1 MRISKEKI
9 LGGFSIIEVVI
20 AIAILAMASVAPLS
34 LSQKGLRSSVYA
46 RDQVTAFY
54 LAQEAIEYVRYVR
67 DNNSLAGLSQSE
79 NWLTGLENCIS
90 PSICGID
97 VNAIVSERTYSCA
110 NDHPANGVTM
120 DCLLTYNPNTGIY
133 GDQRDGSGNPISP
146 AENTL
151 FKRKVTI
158 TQSAIG
164 SDPHAAGDISVTV
177 SWQTGSISQSVVVKE
192 KIYDWY
198 PKP

>member
-1 MRISKEKI
+1 MHISKTKI

-20 AIAILAMASVAPLS
+20 AISILAMASVAPLS
-34 LSQKGLRSSVYA
+34 LSQKGLRSSIYA

-54 LAQEAIEYVRYVR
+54 LAQEAIEYARYVR
-67 DNNSLAGLSQSE
+67 DNNSLAGLSQSD
-79 NWLTGLENCIS
+79 NWLNGLENCMS

-97 VNAIVSERTYSCA
+97 VTAISNERTYSCA

-120 DCLLTYNPNTGIY
+120 DCLMTYNPNTGIY

-164 SDPHAAGDISVTV
+164 SDAHAAADISVTV
-177 SWQTGSISQSVVVKE
+177 SWQTGLLAQSVVVKE